1 MKKTNDNDRKNELI
15 NKYYDMDEEGKVL
28 YLYYDFNH
36 VSELY
41 DNYSPKEKNNLFSS
55 AVTEKISNSIDNIPL
70 NYKVKIVFEVDAITK
85 DEAKKLV
92 ESFNDSIEL
101 SLYFARG
108 VKQKRQLS
116 AALLILVGIT
126 LIFILTVLKSTGVL
140 ENELQKDVG
149 TEVVDI
155 VAWVFIWEATTLLFL
170 ERPKEYKYSFQ
181 MKNRVSEIEVIEKT
195 SQEQLIKE
203 ESKSIFKDLINET
216 KIKRFAKVSLLGSS
230 IGFIFLVFYNSYS
243 FIADLNNY
251 LKGDEISAKNV
262 ITIIIAYL
270 IVVTVNLLAGIS
282 GVHKYLDKKTKVA
295 KFSTIYSI
303 FLFIIIVIDIVSYCM
318 GNNHMGVF
326 GFICSFIIQLL
337 YVTGCMIDYFVKE

>member
-15 NKYYDMDEEGKVL
+15 KKYYDMDEEGKVL

-36 VSELY
+36 ISELY
-41 DNYSPKEKNNLFSS
+41 DNYSPKEKNNLFCSD
-55 AVTEKISNSIDNIPL
+55 VTEKISNSIDNIPL
-70 NYKVKIVFEVDAITK
+70 NYKVKIIFEVDAITK

-230 IGFIFLVFYNSYS
+230 IGFIFLVFYNSYA

-251 LKGDEISAKNV
+251 LKGDEISTKNV